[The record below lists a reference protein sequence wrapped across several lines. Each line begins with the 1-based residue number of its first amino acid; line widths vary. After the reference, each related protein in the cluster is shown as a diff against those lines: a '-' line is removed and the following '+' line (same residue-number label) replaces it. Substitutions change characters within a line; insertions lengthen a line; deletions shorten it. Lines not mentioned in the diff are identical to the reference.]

1 VARFLKIALPV
12 AWPGVQAGL
21 LLAWLRAFGEF
32 GATVIL
38 AYHPYSLPVFTFVQF
53 DSTGLTSTMLPIAAG
68 LSAATVILVAV
79 QLHAGRRRPAA
90 SLPAPLA
97 PPVGPAA
104 PLRFSLAKRLGA
116 FELRLGHAPS
126 TRRLA
131 LLGPSGAG
139 KTLTLRLLAGIAEP
153 DSAEI
158 YAGERSLTGVA
169 AEDRR
174 IGYLPQDSA
183 LLPRRTVW
191 QQVNLAVDAN
201 AALAAWWLERL
212 GLAGLQDR
220 LPEELS
226 GGQQR
231 RVALARALARGPSLM
246 LLDEPFSGLDAPV
259 RARLYRDLRRLQ
271 AETGLATVLVT
282 HDPEEAA
289 MLADE
294 IIVLDSGKALQQ
306 GPIAEVLTHPASPA
320 VAALLGIPNAHLGRV
335 LRSGSISAGPVEL
348 MALTGELAP
357 GAEVAWSVRPE
368 DIALERS
375 GPYRAEVL
383 DAVRLGAIVEMTV
396 AVESLELTVRTGRK
410 NPVPPGSTCQL
421 EIPPAAIM
429 VWALDGKASLSELT

>member
-1 VARFLKIALPV
+1 
-12 AWPGVQAGL
+12 
-21 LLAWLRAFGEF
+21 
-32 GATVIL
+32 
-38 AYHPYSLPVFTFVQF
+38 
-53 DSTGLTSTMLPIAAG
+53 
-68 LSAATVILVAV
+68 
-79 QLHAGRRRPAA
+79 
-90 SLPAPLA
+90 
-97 PPVGPAA
+97 
-104 PLRFSLAKRLGA
+104 
-116 FELRLGHAPS
+116 
-126 TRRLA
+126 
-131 LLGPSGAG
+131 
-139 KTLTLRLLAGIAEP
+139 LRLLAGIAEP

-320 VAALLGIPNAHLGRV
+320 VAALLGIPNAHLGQV

-410 NPVPPGSTCQL
+410 NPAPPGSTCQL